1 MNFQESKDRKKKRQ
15 KDLESTIVKSPFKR
29 QSLGINYFLN
39 QIKYQEEVLKNEDA
53 LLEDEHQQMTVEK
66 LRNKYDFEPIEYVQK
81 EVDKEILRKQS
92 IRKYKK
98 MSSKK
103 KTNQNNSIFASRQG
117 TILSLKN
124 KKSGEFSLNPIII
137 EEMDEAPTPMNR

>member
-1 MNFQESKDRKKKRQ
+1 
-15 KDLESTIVKSPFKR
+15 
-29 QSLGINYFLN
+29 LGINYFLN